1 MLLHYERRSL
11 AFSFPHLIGLD
22 SFISS
27 SSSLTLLSAVDEEC
41 AYERIHMVIDTT
53 VTTGS
58 DEQIYVNTISETTTM
73 TTSSKGD
80 GGGDEELPLH
90 A

>member
-1 MLLHYERRSL
+1 
-11 AFSFPHLIGLD
+11 
-22 SFISS
+22 
-27 SSSLTLLSAVDEEC
+27 
-41 AYERIHMVIDTT
+41 MVIDTT

-80 GGGDEELPLH
+80 GGGDDDLPLH